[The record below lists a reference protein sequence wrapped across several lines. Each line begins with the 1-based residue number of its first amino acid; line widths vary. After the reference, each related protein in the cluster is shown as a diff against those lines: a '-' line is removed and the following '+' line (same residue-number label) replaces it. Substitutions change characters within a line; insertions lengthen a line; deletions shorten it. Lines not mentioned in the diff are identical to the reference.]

1 MRLAPSTQTK
11 LTVELKESLDK
22 KIGSQSEH
30 QLYLDEIRSKK
41 NIPQTSSSTWDLAD
55 FNDDDVILGM

>member
-1 MRLAPSTQTK
+1 MRLAPSSRTK

-30 QLYLDEIRSKK
+30 QLYFDEIRSKK
-41 NIPQTSSSTWDLAD
+41 IIPQTSSSTWDLAD
-55 FNDDDVILGM
+55 FKDDVVILGM